1 MINALAVVF
10 FFNLCSLVFW
20 AGTRCIDVYSLE
32 KTNMVTWK
40 PPKMGNGLW
49 MFVVCSTKKAKDDA
63 TKTGETVTLWGVEF
77 ISGHCKDPSVNH
89 LIESSNLFDA
99 ICLSNRN
106 NPPEVEQQKA
116 P

>member
-1 MINALAVVF
+1 
-10 FFNLCSLVFW
+10 
-20 AGTRCIDVYSLE
+20 
-32 KTNMVTWK
+32 MVTWK